1 MKHIEQVN
9 IALKYG
15 KFCKELNCSLAK
27 SSSFLTPYDKIKQ
40 DLDNIFYTD
49 ITKYVNTVIWI
60 SMYFPPFLTDEEK
73 IIFRQFLYDKID
85 LIEFKKFD
93 KNDGMF
99 ENFCRIF
106 NLLF

>member
-1 MKHIEQVN
+1 MKHIEQLN
-9 IALKYG
+9 IVLKYG
-15 KFCKELNCSLAK
+15 KFCKKLNYSLAK
-27 SSSFLTPYDKIKQ
+27 SSSFLTPYNKIKQ

-93 KNDGMF
+93 KNSEAF
-99 ENFCRIF
+99 VNFTRIF
-106 NLLF
+106 GLLF